1 MTVEQL
7 DKISAQRL
15 EDVDID
21 TLVEVNSIKYA
32 DGMPVEK
39 KVAGMIAK
47 TGNPYFRRSGKSKI
61 KISFSDN
68 GESLK
73 DNYIAM
79 LATVYKGNIIKNLIM
94 DCQSYTKYR
103 PNETTGGIFVSWRR
117 KEELPTGA

>member
-47 TGNPYFRRSGKSKI
+47 TGNPYFQQ
-61 KISFSDN
+61 
-68 GESLK
+68 
-73 DNYIAM
+73 
-79 LATVYKGNIIKNLIM
+79 V
-94 DCQSYTKYR
+94 
-103 PNETTGGIFVSWRR
+103 R
-117 KEELPTGA
+117 KEQD

>member
-47 TGNPYFRRSGKSKI
+47 TRNPYFRRSGKSKI

-79 LATVYKGNIIKNLIM
+79 LANV
-94 DCQSYTKYR
+94 
-103 PNETTGGIFVSWRR
+103 
-117 KEELPTGA
+117 

>member
-47 TGNPYFRRSGKSKI
+47 TGR
-61 KISFSDN
+61 
-68 GESLK
+68 
-73 DNYIAM
+73 
-79 LATVYKGNIIKNLIM
+79 KGNI
-94 DCQSYTKYR
+94 CS
-103 PNETTGGIFVSWRR
+103 IFLCMT
-117 KEELPTGA
+117 ELTR

>member
-21 TLVEVNSIKYA
+21 TLVGLEDLRAAAEVLK
-32 DGMPVEK
+32 GK

-79 LATVYKGNIIKNLIM
+79 LANV
-94 DCQSYTKYR
+94 
-103 PNETTGGIFVSWRR
+103 
-117 KEELPTGA
+117 

>member
-47 TGNPYFRRSGKSKI
+47 T
-61 KISFSDN
+61 DN
-68 GESLK
+68 KRYADPVGYE
-73 DNYIAM
+73 
-79 LATVYKGNIIKNLIM
+79 YK
-94 DCQSYTKYR
+94 T
-103 PNETTGGIFVSWRR
+103 
-117 KEELPTGA
+117 